1 VDIFMDENHNFYVNE
16 INSFPGMTPTSLSA
30 GLWEV
35 TNGTTYSQF
44 LDVLINLA
52 IEESKNA

>member
-1 VDIFMDENHNFYVNE
+1 MDENHNFYVNE